1 MAERGFSS
9 FGFSSLIVS
18 PFSSSFTSFFGSSFF
33 TSFFGS
39 SFFTS
44 THHSLPLIPTLL
56 LHNLRRGWL
65 WSRITIHHAHS
76 LNVHRHRLIAI
87 RLTNQLLSLLAEPGN
102 GRGNLDALSD
112 AVHLLLDVIQLIVL
126 VQNLE
131 AILVEI
137 LAGLDEILTVNA
149 FSKEHFF
156 QRDFIA
162 AEIRIHSMGQL
173 TEKRALEMLVELLLR
188 SGQIALSEVDDDDG
202 QVALETSANTT
213 RLARTCCAPAED
225 A

>member
-1 MAERGFSS
+1 MPRR
-9 FGFSSLIVS
+9 IIRR
-18 PFSSSFTSFFGSSFF
+18 FT
-33 TSFFGS
+33 